1 MKIATLDD
9 LVNELREHRILQP
22 DQLEELTPEVLER
35 QGNVRMLAK
44 YLLQRGWLT
53 VFQMN
58 QLFQGNG
65 KELVLGPYR
74 ILDRL
79 GEGGVSQVFKAFD
92 TRRKCV
98 AALKT
103 IKSEHLTNTE
113 AVARLQREM
122 RVIAQLSHPHIVKA
136 FDVDLVNERHYFAME
151 FVEGTDLGKLLK
163 LSGPLKVPQACMY
176 VRQAAL
182 GLQHAHEH
190 GLVHRDIKP
199 GNLLVTA
206 GGASIKILDMGMAR
220 LQLSVKPDEAPLD
233 QLTVEGVLIGTS
245 DYLSPEQAKNPRAVD
260 IRSDI
265 YSLGCTLYHLLV
277 GQPPFAGKTVLE
289 KIYKHQKEDPNWEL
303 LLKATNEPLLVEL
316 VKKMMAKKPEDRFET
331 PVQVAEK
338 LASFA
343 HAGGAGNA

>member
-1 MKIATLDD
+1 MKIVTADD
-9 LVNELREHRILQP
+9 LVKELREHRILQP
-22 DQLEELTPEVLER
+22 DQLDELTPELLER
-35 QGNVRMLAK
+35 HANVRLLAK

-65 KELVLGPYR
+65 KDLVLGPYR

-113 AVARLQREM
+113 AVGRLQREM
-122 RVIAQLSHPHIVKA
+122 RVISQLSHPHVVKA

-163 LSGPLKVPQACMY
+163 LSGPLKVPQACTY

-220 LQLSVKPDEAPLD
+220 LQLSVKPEEAPLD
-233 QLTVEGVLIGTS
+233 QLTMEGVLIGTS
-245 DYLSPEQAKNPRAVD
+245 DYLSPEQAKNPRGVD

-265 YSLGCTLYHLLV
+265 YSLGCTLFHLLV
-277 GQPPFAGKTVLE
+277 GQPPFPGKTVLD
-289 KIYKHQKEDPNWEL
+289 KIYKHQTAEPDWAAL
-303 LLKATNEPLLVEL
+303 LNATKEPLLVE
-316 VKKMMAKKPEDRFET
+316 VVAKAMAKKPEDRFQT
-331 PVQVAEK
+331 PAEMAEV
-338 LASFA
+338 LVSFTQS
-343 HAGGAGNA
+343 GQLGA